1 MEKEKAEET
10 LINIWAEI
18 IENAAKEDPFP
29 YEKTRRQVAEEA
41 DITIWAARHF
51 LDREVLSG
59 RMKVRRIRN
68 KNYYSPVT

>member
-1 MEKEKAEET
+1 MTKEET
-10 LINIWAEI
+10 LVNIWENI
-18 IENAAKEDPFP
+18 IEKASKESPLP
-29 YEKTRRQVAEEA
+29 YEKTKKQVAEEA

-68 KNYYSPVT
+68 KNYYSPVA